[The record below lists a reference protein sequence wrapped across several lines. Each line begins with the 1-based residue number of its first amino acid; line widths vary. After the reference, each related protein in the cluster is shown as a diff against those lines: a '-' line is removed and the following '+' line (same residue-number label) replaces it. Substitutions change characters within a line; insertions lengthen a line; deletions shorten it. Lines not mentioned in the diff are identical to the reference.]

1 LSRPQVKQELP
12 FMQSDRQLY
21 WPPWMFGEFDV
32 DASLVSTPGNGAG
45 VPAYGFG
52 FAPAAAIPS
61 PLRYRARYF
70 STLADTAENNL
81 KVQLGLG
88 VPT

>member
-1 LSRPQVKQELP
+1 
-12 FMQSDRQLY
+12 MQSDRQLY

-32 DASLVSTPGNGAG
+32 AASLVSKSGNAAR

-52 FAPAAAIPS
+52 FAPEAAAAAAAAIPS
-61 PLRYRARYF
+61 TLGYRVRYF